1 MMRERSDPAQKKCII
16 TSLCIVAILLGFLYV
31 YYGSLFS
38 SQSHGAS
45 ALEYGSRS
53 LRKLGSSCLGEDEDN
68 NKKQDESS
76 TKYGQENGEDD
87 VTLKNLLMEHYER
100 HCPTLERRF
109 NCLIPPPPRS
119 QSNGPKAE
127 MKFQKQIY
135 LILTLHMRNPIRTR
149 WLKKV
154 KRYSFLG
161 EAHISTVE
169 LIGIFLQ
176 LQICSTF
183 PKAI

>member
-53 LRKLGSSCLGEDEDN
+53 LRKLGSSCLDEDEDN

-76 TKYGQENGEDD
+76 TKYG
-87 VTLKNLLMEHYER
+87 H
-100 HCPTLERRF
+100 LE
-109 NCLIPPPPRS
+109 LIPYLDINLIYQMRL
-119 QSNGPKAE
+119 
-127 MKFQKQIY
+127 KFD
-135 LILTLHMRNPIRTR
+135 L
-149 WLKKV
+149 
-154 KRYSFLG
+154 S
-161 EAHISTVE
+161 
-169 LIGIFLQ
+169 
-176 LQICSTF
+176 
-183 PKAI
+183 